1 MSKSNA
7 MVNVI
12 IVLFIN
18 PYILSFRVKRSV
30 AKNLDSTHVYVFEIL
45 PPDGRLNDNSDD
57 KSNKIINNLLSL
69 PTNLTYMQRFSLILM
84 VILFAITSSMA
95 QPKHEIRATWL
106 TILGG
111 MDWPRQKATNANG
124 IRRQQEELCQILD
137 QLKEAN
143 FNTVMLQTRLRGD
156 LIYPSSIETFPEAL
170 TGRTGRNPGYD
181 PLAFAIEECH
191 KRGMELHAWIVTIP
205 AGNNRQV
212 KLLGKHSIVKKNRKI
227 CKQHEGVW
235 YLDPGHPE
243 TANYLAGIVREIV
256 TRYDVDGIH
265 FDYIRYPENAR
276 RFPDKDTYRKYGKGK
291 DLKQW
296 RRDNITAIARRLYT
310 EVKQVKPWVKVSSSP
325 VGKFRDTSRYSSLG
339 WNAYET
345 VYQDAQGWLKEGIHD
360 ALFPMMYFKDN
371 HFYPFALDW
380 KENDHGRWVV
390 PGIGIYFLSPRE
402 RDWPLDEVS
411 RQLFFTRQQGLAG
424 HAYFRNKFLLDNVK
438 GVFDEVKHEFY
449 TAPALIPPMTWQDSI
464 APSVPTSPMYE
475 AQTDGHVKL
484 AWEASKDNHDLPVV
498 YHLYASASYPVDTE
512 NAHHLFATH
521 LKDTTVIVKEGY
533 YYAVTSADR
542 YGNESAPLALN
553 HAPELDIPILNQG
566 NKLTLP
572 PSDDAQEVLICNAI
586 GEIVSKVKYHPEVSL
601 ELLPE
606 GFYLVYALDK
616 DGGKTL
622 VGTILK

>member
-1 MSKSNA
+1 MRTFF
-7 MVNVI
+7 I
-12 IVLFIN
+12 I
-18 PYILSFRVKRSV
+18 
-30 AKNLDSTHVYVFEIL
+30 
-45 PPDGRLNDNSDD
+45 
-57 KSNKIINNLLSL
+57 LLIFLLGSIHSAA
-69 PTNLTYMQRFSLILM
+69 R
-84 VILFAITSSMA
+84 
-95 QPKHEIRATWL
+95 PKHEIRATWI
-106 TILGG
+106 TTLGG
-111 MDWPRQKATNANG
+111 MDWPRQKATNAEG
-124 IRRQQEELCQILD
+124 IRRQKQELCSILD

-156 LIYPSSIETFPEAL
+156 LIYPSSIETFPESL

-205 AGNNRQV
+205 AGNNRQI
-212 KLLGKHSIVKKNRKI
+212 KLLGKHSIVRKNRKI
-227 CKQHEGVW
+227 CKQHEGAW

-243 TANYLAGIVREIV
+243 TADYLAGIVREIV
-256 TRYDVDGIH
+256 SRYDVDGIH

-276 RFPDKDTYRKYGKGK
+276 RFPDKDTHRKYGKGK
-291 DLKQW
+291 DLKEW
-296 RRDNITAIARRLYT
+296 RRENITTIVRRLHT
-310 EVKQVKPWVKVSSSP
+310 EVKQLKPWVKVSSSP
-325 VGKFRDTSRYSSLG
+325 IGKFHDTKRYSSYG

-438 GVFDEVKHEFY
+438 GILTELKTEFY
-449 TAPALIPPMTWQDSI
+449 TAPALVPPMVWQDSI
-464 APSVPTSPMYE
+464 APSAPTSPIYE
-475 AQTDGHVKL
+475 TQADGRIRL

-498 YHLYASASYPVDTE
+498 YHLYASPTYPVDT
-512 NAHHLFATH
+512 NDAQHLHTTY
-521 LKDTTVIVKEGY
+521 LKRTETTVKEGY

-542 YGNESAPLALN
+542 YGNESAPLVLN

-566 NKLTLP
+566 DKLMLP
-572 PSDDAQEVLICNAI
+572 PSKDAQEVLICNAI
-586 GEIVSKVKYHPEVSL
+586 GETISKVKYHLEVSL

>member
-1 MSKSNA
+1 MRTFLL
-7 MVNVI
+7 I
-12 IVLFIN
+12 
-18 PYILSFRVKRSV
+18 
-30 AKNLDSTHVYVFEIL
+30 
-45 PPDGRLNDNSDD
+45 
-57 KSNKIINNLLSL
+57 LLS
-69 PTNLTYMQRFSLILM
+69 TFLI
-84 VILFAITSSMA
+84 IAKAEA

-106 TILGG
+106 TTLGG
-111 MDWPRQKATNANG
+111 MDWPRNKATNASS
-124 IRRQQEELCQILD
+124 ILKQQQELCAILD

-156 LIYPSSIETFPEAL
+156 LIYPSQIETFPEAL

-212 KLLGKHSIVKKNRKI
+212 KLLGKHSIVRKNRKI
-227 CKQHEGVW
+227 CKQHQSAW

-243 TANYLAGIVREIV
+243 TADYLASIVREIV

-276 RFPDKDTYRKYGKGK
+276 RFPDRDTHRKYGKGK

-296 RRDNITAIARRLYT
+296 RRENITAIARRLYN
-310 EVKQVKPWVKVSSSP
+310 EVKQAKPWVKVSSSP
-325 VGKFRDTSRYSSLG
+325 VGKFKDTSRYSSLG

-390 PGIGIYFLSPRE
+390 PGLGIYFLSPRE

-411 RQLFFTRQQGLAG
+411 RQLFFTRQTGLAG
-424 HAYFRNKFLLDNVK
+424 HAFFRNRFLLDNVK
-438 GVFDEVKHEFY
+438 GIFNELKHEFY
-449 TAPALIPPMTWQDSI
+449 TAPALVPPMTWQDSI
-464 APSVPTSPMYE
+464 APTAPASPVYE
-475 AQTDGHVKL
+475 ASEDGSIKL
-484 AWEASKDNHDLPVV
+484 SWSASKDNDDLPVV
-498 YHLYASASYPVDTE
+498 YHLYASSTYPVDTE
-512 NAHHLFATH
+512 NANHLFATS
-521 LKDTTVIVKEGY
+521 LRDTTLTVKASEGKR
-533 YYAVTSADR
+533 YYAVTASDR

-553 HAPELDIPILNQG
+553 TAPPMAIPLLNQG
-566 NKLTLP
+566 NKLVLPTLA
-572 PSDDAQEVLICNAI
+572 DVQEVLICNAV
-586 GEIVSKVKYHPEVSL
+586 GETVSQVKYHPEISL

-606 GFYLVYALDK
+606 GFYLVYALKK
-616 DGGKTL
+616 DGEKKL
-622 VGTILK
+622 IGTILK

>member
-1 MSKSNA
+1 MRTFLL
-7 MVNVI
+7 I
-12 IVLFIN
+12 
-18 PYILSFRVKRSV
+18 
-30 AKNLDSTHVYVFEIL
+30 
-45 PPDGRLNDNSDD
+45 
-57 KSNKIINNLLSL
+57 LLS
-69 PTNLTYMQRFSLILM
+69 TFLI
-84 VILFAITSSMA
+84 IAKAEA

-106 TILGG
+106 TTLGG
-111 MDWPRQKATNANG
+111 MDWPRNKATNASS
-124 IRRQQEELCQILD
+124 ILKQQQELCAILD

-156 LIYPSSIETFPEAL
+156 LIYPSQIETFPEAL

-212 KLLGKHSIVKKNRKI
+212 KLLSKHSIVRKNRKI
-227 CKQHEGVW
+227 CKQHQGAW

-243 TANYLAGIVREIV
+243 TADYLASIVREIV

-276 RFPDKDTYRKYGKGK
+276 RFPDRDTHRKYGKGK

-296 RRDNITAIARRLYT
+296 RRDNITAIARRLYN
-310 EVKQVKPWVKVSSSP
+310 EVKQAKPWVKVSSSP
-325 VGKFRDTSRYSSLG
+325 VGKFKDTSRYSSLG

-380 KENDHGRWVV
+380 KENDNGRWVV
-390 PGIGIYFLSPRE
+390 PGLGIYFLSPRE

-411 RQLFFTRQQGLAG
+411 RQLFFTRQTGLAG
-424 HAYFRNKFLLDNVK
+424 HAFFRNRFLLDNVK
-438 GVFDEVKHEFY
+438 GIFDELKHEFY
-449 TAPALIPPMTWQDSI
+449 TAPALVPPMTWQDSI
-464 APSVPTSPMYE
+464 APTAPASPVYE
-475 AQTDGHVKL
+475 ASEGGSIKL
-484 AWEASKDNHDLPVV
+484 SWSASKDNDDLPVV
-498 YHLYASASYPVDTE
+498 YHLYASSTYPVDTE
-512 NAHHLFATH
+512 NTNHLFATS
-521 LKDTTVIVKEGY
+521 LRDTTLTVKASEGKR
-533 YYAVTSADR
+533 YYAVTASDR

-553 HAPELDIPILNQG
+553 TAPPMDIPLLNQG
-566 NKLTLP
+566 NKLVLPTLA
-572 PSDDAQEVLICNAI
+572 DVQEVLICNAV
-586 GEIVSKVKYHPEVSL
+586 GETVSQVKYHPEISL

-606 GFYLVYALDK
+606 GFYLVYALKK
-616 DGGKTL
+616 DGEKKL
-622 VGTILK
+622 IGTILK